1 MSGPACGK
9 MNKLY
14 KTITKLYI
22 WKRTIEALLFMI
34 MLKWVVLKM
43 MIGCKQFGT
52 NCVKIVKFEVQFIIS
67 GLQITILL
75 CMIKYNEV

>member
-14 KTITKLYI
+14 KTITNLYV

-34 MLKWVVLKM
+34 ILRWVVSKV
-43 MIGCKQFGT
+43 MIG
-52 NCVKIVKFEVQFIIS
+52 
-67 GLQITILL
+67 
-75 CMIKYNEV
+75 YN